1 MKRLYLILL
10 LLVGAAQSSIFN
22 FQLSVGAVQAQ
33 RTESHNAEIGHHLE
47 LFDDIYRQLDLYYVD
62 TLSADTTIGW
72 AIKSMLSHVDPF
84 TQYYPEDDDE
94 LRQMATGKYAGIG
107 SIIRYNTKEERTMII
122 EPYEGT
128 PSQLAGMRAGD
139 IILSVDGRDVLKMP
153 TDQVSNLL
161 RGEPGTSL
169 EVVVR
174 RMGQEEPLTFRL
186 TRKNI
191 QLPTITYYGMMDDG
205 IGYLYLANF
214 TTGSTLEMRHALSDL
229 REQGMQRLVL
239 DLRDNPG
246 GAIDEAVS
254 IVNLFVGKGE
264 KVVYTRGKLA
274 SSNREYFTTSE
285 PLDTLTPIVVL
296 VNGNSASAAEILSGS
311 LQDMDRAVIMGT
323 RTYGK
328 GLVQAIHEVPYR
340 GNLKLTISR
349 YYIPSGRCIQ
359 AYDYRHLTAD
369 GRVGTVPDSLTR
381 VFYTRGGREVRDGGG
396 IKPDVEARPDS
407 LASVVYDA
415 VESDEMLNFVTR
427 YAQHHATIA
436 PADEFV
442 LSDADYADFV
452 QNMVESD
459 FKPNRRTDEV
469 LKVLRDA
476 ARLEGCY
483 ERAEEAFGQ
492 LETALKGD
500 LKTDLEAHREDIRPY
515 LEDEIVSRYYYQ
527 RGRALHLLKSDTV
540 LDRAVELLKNE
551 DEYRRILG
559 PTKKN

>member
-33 RTESHNAEIGHHLE
+33 RAESHNAEIGHHLE

-427 YAQHHATIA
+427 YAQHHAAIA

-452 QNMVESD
+452 QHMVESD

-492 LETALKGD
+492 LEAALKGD

>member
-1 MKRLYLILL
+1 MRNIYLIF
-10 LLVGAAQSSIFN
+10 I
-22 FQLSVGAVQAQ
+22 LSVFGCQFSIGKAYAQ
-33 RTESHNAEIGHHLE
+33 RTESHNAEIGRHLE

-84 TQYYPEDDDE
+84 TQYYPEDNDE

-128 PSQLAGMRAGD
+128 PSQLAGMCAGD
-139 IILSVDGRDVLKMP
+139 VILSVDGKDTYKMP
-153 TDQVSNLL
+153 TDKVSSML

-169 EVVVR
+169 EVSVR
-174 RMGQEEPLTFRL
+174 RMGQEKPLTFRL

-191 QLPTITYYGMMDDG
+191 QTPTVTYYGMTG
-205 IGYLYLANF
+205 EGLGYIYLANF
-214 TTGSTLEMRHALSDL
+214 TTGSTQEVRHALTDL

-246 GAIDEAVS
+246 GAIDEAVN
-254 IVNLFVGKGE
+254 IVNLFVEKGQ
-264 KVVYTRGKLA
+264 KVVYTKGKMA
-274 SSNREYFTTSE
+274 SSNREYFTTSD
-285 PLDTLTPIVVL
+285 PLDMQTPIVVL

-311 LQDMDRAVIMGT
+311 LQDMDRAVVMGT

-328 GLVQAIHEVPYR
+328 GLVQAIHEVPNR
-340 GNLKLTISR
+340 GNLKITISR

-396 IKPDVEARPDS
+396 IKPDVEAQPDS

-415 VESDEMLNFVTR
+415 VESDEMLTFVTQ
-427 YAQHHATIA
+427 YAQQHKEIA
-436 PADEFV
+436 SPVDYV
-442 LSDADYADFV
+442 LSDEEYAQFV
-452 QNMVESD
+452 QYMVD
-459 FKPNRRTDEV
+459 RQFRPNRRTEEV

-483 ERAEEAFGQ
+483 EGAEEAFAQ
-492 LETALKGD
+492 LEQALKGD
-500 LKTDLEAHREDIRPY
+500 LKTELERHRDDIRPY

-527 RGRALHLLKSDTV
+527 RGRAQHLLRNDKVYDK
-540 LDRAVELLKNE
+540 AVQLLNNKK
-551 DEYRRILG
+551 EYDKILG
-559 PTKKN
+559 L

>member
-1 MKRLYLILL
+1 M
-10 LLVGAAQSSIFN
+10 
-22 FQLSVGAVQAQ
+22 
-33 RTESHNAEIGHHLE
+33 E

-407 LASVVYDA
+407 LASGVYDA

-427 YAQHHATIA
+427 YAQHHAAIA

-452 QNMVESD
+452 QHMVESD

-492 LETALKGD
+492 LEAALKGD

-540 LDRAVELLKNE
+540 LDRAVELLKSE